1 MVGLL
6 SSVEESHGSM
16 AGYVASLGVGP
27 DIVERLRRA
36 LLA

>member
-1 MVGLL
+1 MAGLL
-6 SSVEESHGSM
+6 SSVEESYGSM

-27 DIVERLRRA
+27 GIVERLRCA